1 MSKIARKAI
10 LKDSLVV
17 AESIAVIMI
26 STTPSNERIES
37 MVVDLNTKGVGISSL
52 TSLVIVELD
61 LNK

>member
-26 STTPSNERIES
+26 KTTPSNERIDS
-37 MVVDLNTKGVGISSL
+37 MVVDLNTKFVGVSLL